1 MQGCHVA
8 MRAMRGMRGEGEKT
22 ALIEP
27 YGEYQTAHVPVDGGG
42 DEGYHCGGSCAR
54 TYDWNRTCF

>member
-1 MQGCHVA
+1 